1 MGQAPSSQV
10 PPPQGEGRKLGAGE
24 RNEELFIVRTSTGR
38 REVKKRDSATIEY
51 WEEKSVTK
59 RRSDGG
65 NGEVGVQRTSLGY
78 RKEEIDGNTEESR
91 IIEES
96 KHEEK
101 RWIKGDDSPLIEPR
115 VSEEK
120 AIPSS
125 DLNLSSK
132 KIKTL
137 IPAPEALAK
146 YLRSPTSDGNPLF
159 LFSSIR
165 PPKKKLILH
174 IDRPSAFIRS
184 SRPTLQKLNL
194 SDNLLKSLEGLSRVQ
209 DLPELLELNASVN
222 YLEVLGAGSPKPL
235 KFVA

>member
-1 MGQAPSSQV
+1 M
-10 PPPQGEGRKLGAGE
+10 
-24 RNEELFIVRTSTGR
+24 
-38 REVKKRDSATIEY
+38 IES
-51 WEEKSVTK
+51 WQIKSVTK

-101 RWIKGDDSPLIEPR
+101 RWIKGDDSPSIER
-115 VSEEK
+115 SVSDEK

-137 IPAPEALAK
+137 IPAPEVLAK
-146 YLRSPTSDGNPLF
+146 YLRSPTSDGNPF
-159 LFSSIR
+159 FSF
-165 PPKKKLILH
+165 H
-174 IDRPSAFIRS
+174 
-184 SRPTLQKLNL
+184 Q
-194 SDNLLKSLEGLSRVQ
+194 
-209 DLPELLELNASVN
+209 
-222 YLEVLGAGSPKPL
+222 
-235 KFVA
+235 